1 MADTLQQR
9 QNLFGKAQLEQRVMP
24 RNHLG
29 LATAIDQNRRARL
42 GRLAGTHMRQHTMAV
57 QHALDQNLQLA
68 AGRLLPEQPRG
79 NHTGIVEHH
88 QIARAQMLKQISELT
103 MCQRASRPVEGQQTT
118 TATLGQWMASN
129 QGIGEFEGKVSDAHD
144 RVRLAGPGS
153 LSGLAALVKN
163 LRKSLLTNG
172 KLILI
177 LRRH

>member
-1 MADTLQQR
+1 MPDTIQQR
-9 QNLFGKAQLEQRVMP
+9 QHFFGKAQLEQRVMP
-24 RNHLG
+24 RHHLG
-29 LATAIDQNRRARL
+29 LAAAIDQDRRTRL

-68 AGRLLPEQPRG
+68 AGSLLPEQTCG
-79 NHTGIVEHH
+79 DDTGIVEHH
-88 QIARAQMLKQISELT
+88 QVAQAQMLEQIGELT
-103 MCQRASRPVEGQQTT
+103 MCKRARRPIKGQQTT
-118 TATLGQWMASN
+118 AATLGQRVTSN

-153 LSGLAALVKN
+153 LSGLTALVKN